1 MERPLITVIVLV
13 YNAGDYLGPCLESI
27 SRQTMTDFE
36 LLLVDNG
43 STDGSGEACD
53 AFALAEPRCR
63 VIHQENLG
71 IIGGRG
77 AGVRAARGEYLA
89 FVDSD
94 DLLHR
99 RMLEVLAESCR
110 STGLPVAC
118 CRFLPFL
125 GEQPPEVPDE
135 PGQLLRF
142 EAPRQLDALLHDK
155 RVEYSLC
162 NKLYHRG
169 LFEGFDFSSPVIYN
183 EDLYLNWHILQ
194 RVKGMAF
201 VDLVGYFYR
210 QHAASTTHR
219 PLNRRALEDQL
230 FVASTILAEAEGGAL
245 EPTEE
250 NLQAYAQTH
259 GYTGLSNEELL
270 RYYEDVSYGAPY
282 DYVNDYIDGMEVVK
296 TENYDKIDVATF
308 YPALLTERGNLPL
321 PNMDTETSDV

>member
-13 YNAGDYLGPCLESI
+13 YNAGYYLGPCLESI

-135 PGQLLRF
+135 PGQRLCF

-230 FVASTILAEAEGGAL
+230 FVASTILTEAEGGVL
-245 EPTEE
+245 EPSVR
-250 NLQAYAQTH
+250 AF
-259 GYTGLSNEELL
+259 
-270 RYYEDVSYGAPY
+270 YYESFCIWTA
-282 DYVNDYIDGMEVVK
+282 
-296 TENYDKIDVATF
+296 
-308 YPALLTERGNLPL
+308 
-321 PNMDTETSDV
+321 

>member
-13 YNAGDYLGPCLESI
+13 YNAGSYLAPCLESI
-27 SRQTMTDFE
+27 SRQTLTDFE

-43 STDGSGEACD
+43 STDGSAEACD
-53 AFALAEPRCR
+53 AFAESEPRCR

-99 RMLEVLAESCR
+99 RMLEALADGCR
-110 STGLPVAC
+110 STALPVAC

-135 PGQLLRF
+135 PGEQLRF

-162 NKLYHRG
+162 NKLYHRS

-219 PLNRRALEDQL
+219 PLNPRALEEQL
-230 FVASTILAEAEGGAL
+230 FVASTILAEAEGGVL
-245 EPTEE
+245 EPSVR
-250 NLQAYAQTH
+250 AF
-259 GYTGLSNEELL
+259 
-270 RYYEDVSYGAPY
+270 YYEKLLYLDSMILRQENARDFCADHRRLRVQLRAGLAEALASAHLPLKMKGAAL
-282 DYVNDYIDGMEVVK
+282 
-296 TENYDKIDVATF
+296 VACLPGPF
-308 YPALLTERGNLPL
+308 YRWLCRLLLTDRR
-321 PNMDTETSDV
+321 

>member
-1 MERPLITVIVLV
+1 MTMTRPLITVVVLV
-13 YNAGDYLGPCLESI
+13 YNAGAYLAPCLESI
-27 SRQTMTDFE
+27 SRQTLTDFE

-43 STDGSGEACD
+43 STDGSAEACD
-53 AFALAEPRCR
+53 AFARENQRCT

-77 AGVRAARGEYLA
+77 AGVQAAKGEYLA

-99 RMLEVLAESCR
+99 RMLEELAASCR

-135 PGQLLRF
+135 PQARLRF
-142 EAPRQLDALLHDK
+142 EAPLHLDALLHDK

-162 NKLYHRG
+162 NKLYHRS

-219 PLNRRALEDQL
+219 PLHRRALEDQL
-230 FVASTILAEAEGGAL
+230 SVASTILNEAKDSAL
-245 EPTEE
+245 EPT
-250 NLQAYAQTH
+250 ARAF
-259 GYTGLSNEELL
+259 
-270 RYYEDVSYGAPY
+270 YYEKLLYLDSMILRQENARDFSADHRFLLAQLRQGLRRALTLPRLP
-282 DYVNDYIDGMEVVK
+282 GKMKVVAL
-296 TENYDKIDVATF
+296 VACMGGPF
-308 YPALLTERGNLPL
+308 YRWLCRLLLTDRR
-321 PNMDTETSDV
+321 

>member
-1 MERPLITVIVLV
+1 MIVLV
-13 YNAGDYLGPCLESI
+13 YNAGSYLAPCLESI
-27 SRQTMTDFE
+27 SRQTLTDFE

-43 STDGSGEACD
+43 STDGSAE
-53 AFALAEPRCR
+53 AEPRCR
-63 VIHQENLG
+63 VLHQENLG

-77 AGVRAARGEYLA
+77 AGVRAAKGQYLA

-99 RMLEVLAESCR
+99 RMLEALADGCR
-110 STGLPVAC
+110 TTALPVAC

-125 GEQPPEVPDE
+125 GEQPPVVPDE
-135 PGQLLRF
+135 PGEQLRF

-162 NKLYHRG
+162 NKLYHRS
-169 LFEGFDFSSPVIYN
+169 LFDGFDFSSPVIYN

-230 FVASTILAEAEGGAL
+230 FVASTILNEAKDSVL
-245 EPTEE
+245 EPTVRAFYYEKLLYLDSMILRQE
-250 NLQAYAQTH
+250 NARDFCADHRRLRAQLR
-259 GYTGLSNEELL
+259 TGL
-270 RYYEDVSYGAPY
+270 
-282 DYVNDYIDGMEVVK
+282 
-296 TENYDKIDVATF
+296 TEALASAHLPLKMKGVALVACLPGPF
-308 YPALLTERGNLPL
+308 YRWLCRLLLTDRR
-321 PNMDTETSDV
+321 

>member
-135 PGQLLRF
+135 PGQRLRF

-230 FVASTILAEAEGGAL
+230 FVASTILTEAEGGVL
-245 EPTEE
+245 EPSVR
-250 NLQAYAQTH
+250 AF
-259 GYTGLSNEELL
+259 
-270 RYYEDVSYGAPY
+270 YYEKLLYLDSM
-282 DYVNDYIDGMEVVK
+282 ILRQ
-296 TENYDKIDVATF
+296 ENARDFCADHRRLRGQLRGGLAQALALPRLPAKMKAVALVACLPGPF
-308 YPALLTERGNLPL
+308 YRWLCRLLLTDRR
-321 PNMDTETSDV
+321 